1 MRAVPPEKERG
12 NATAEFVMVSA
23 LVVILF
29 LGVLQ
34 VAFALFT
41 RNVLQDAVSQ
51 GARYGA
57 MLDKTPADGEER
69 ARELLYSVLPSHYSA
84 TISSSVTQW
93 QGTDAVQV
101 TVVAPVPLIGP
112 FGIAAQ
118 WEVSGH
124 AVVQR

>member
-1 MRAVPPEKERG
+1 MRAEPPEKERG

-23 LVVILF
+23 LVVLLF

-41 RNVLQDAVSQ
+41 HNVLQDAASQ

-69 ARELLYSVLPSHYSA
+69 TYDLLYSVLPRHYSA
-84 TISSSVTQW
+84 TVTSSVTQW
-93 QGTDAVQV
+93 QGVDAVQI
-101 TVVAPVPLIGP
+101 TVVAPVPLLGP
-112 FGIAAQ
+112 FGVAAQ

>member
-23 LVVILF
+23 LVVLLF

-69 ARELLYSVLPSHYSA
+69 THDLLYSVLPDRYST
-84 TISSSVTQW
+84 TISSSITQW
-93 QGTDAVQV
+93 QGVEAVQITV
-101 TVVAPVPLIGP
+101 TAPVPLLGP
-112 FGIAAQ
+112 FGVATQ

>member
-1 MRAVPPEKERG
+1 MRAAPPEDERG
-12 NATAEFVMVSA
+12 NATAEFIMVSA
-23 LVVILF
+23 LVVLLF

-41 RNVLQDAVSQ
+41 RNVLQDAASQ

-57 MLDKTPADGEER
+57 MLDREPADGEER
-69 ARELLYSVLPSHYSA
+69 TRDLLYSVLPDRYST
-84 TISSSVTQW
+84 TISSSITQW
-93 QGTDAVQV
+93 QGVEAVQITV
-101 TVVAPVPLIGP
+101 TAPVPLLGP
-112 FGIAAQ
+112 FGAAAQ

>member
-1 MRAVPPEKERG
+1 MRAVPSEKERG

-23 LVVILF
+23 LVVLLF

-41 RNVLQDAVSQ
+41 RNVPQDAVSQ

-69 ARELLYSVLPSHYSA
+69 THELLYSVPPSHYSA

-93 QGTDAVQV
+93 QGADAVQV

-112 FGIAAQ
+112 FGVAAQ

>member
-1 MRAVPPEKERG
+1 MRPVPPEKERG

-23 LVVILF
+23 LVVLLF

-41 RNVLQDAVSQ
+41 RNVLQDAASQ

-69 ARELLYSVLPSHYSA
+69 TRELLYSVLPSHYSA

-93 QGTDAVQV
+93 QGADAVQV
-101 TVVAPVPLIGP
+101 TVVAPVPLLGP
-112 FGIAAQ
+112 FGVATQ

>member
-23 LVVILF
+23 LVILLF

-41 RNVLQDAVSQ
+41 RNVLQDAASQ

-69 ARELLYSVLPSHYSA
+69 TRELLYSVLPSHYSA

-93 QGTDAVQV
+93 QGADAVQV
-101 TVVAPVPLIGP
+101 TVVAPVPLLGP
-112 FGIAAQ
+112 FGVATQ

>member
-1 MRAVPPEKERG
+1 MRAASPENERG

-23 LVVILF
+23 LVVLLF

-41 RNVLQDAVSQ
+41 RNVLQDAASQ

-57 MLDKTPADGEER
+57 MLDREPADGEER
-69 ARELLYSVLPSHYSA
+69 TRDLLYSVLPDRYST
-84 TISSSVTQW
+84 TISSSITQW
-93 QGTDAVQV
+93 QGVEAVQITV
-101 TVVAPVPLIGP
+101 TAPVPLLGP
-112 FGIAAQ
+112 FGVAAQ

>member
-1 MRAVPPEKERG
+1 MRAASPENERG

-23 LVVILF
+23 LVVLLF

-41 RNVLQDAVSQ
+41 RNVLQDAASQ

-57 MLDKTPADGEER
+57 MLDREPADGEER
-69 ARELLYSVLPSHYSA
+69 TRDLLYSVLPDQYST
-84 TISSSVTQW
+84 TISSSITQW
-93 QGTDAVQV
+93 QGAEAVQITV
-101 TVVAPVPLIGP
+101 TAPVPLLGP
-112 FGIAAQ
+112 FGVATQ

>member
-23 LVVILF
+23 LVVLLF

-93 QGTDAVQV
+93 QGADAVQV

-112 FGIAAQ
+112 FGVAAQ

>member
-1 MRAVPPEKERG
+1 MRAASPENERG
-12 NATAEFVMVSA
+12 NATAEFVMVSS
-23 LVVILF
+23 LVVLLF

-41 RNVLQDAVSQ
+41 RNVLQDAASQ

-57 MLDKTPADGEER
+57 MLDREPADGEER
-69 ARELLYSVLPSHYSA
+69 THDLLYSVLPDRYST
-84 TISSSVTQW
+84 TISSSITQW
-93 QGTDAVQV
+93 QGVEAVQITV
-101 TVVAPVPLIGP
+101 TAPVPLLGP
-112 FGIAAQ
+112 FGVAAQ

>member
-1 MRAVPPEKERG
+1 MRAASPENERG
-12 NATAEFVMVSA
+12 NATAEFVIVSA
-23 LVVILF
+23 LVVLLF

-41 RNVLQDAVSQ
+41 RNVLQDAASQ

-57 MLDKTPADGEER
+57 MLDREPADGEER
-69 ARELLYSVLPSHYSA
+69 THDLLYSVLPDRYST
-84 TISSSVTQW
+84 TISSSITQW
-93 QGTDAVQV
+93 QGVEAVQITV
-101 TVVAPVPLIGP
+101 TAPVPLLGP
-112 FGIAAQ
+112 FGVAAQ

>member
-23 LVVILF
+23 LVVLLF

-41 RNVLQDAVSQ
+41 RNVLQDAASQ

-69 ARELLYSVLPSHYSA
+69 TRELLYSVLPSHYSA

-93 QGTDAVQV
+93 QGADAVQV

-112 FGIAAQ
+112 FGVAAQ

>member
-23 LVVILF
+23 LVVLLF

-41 RNVLQDAVSQ
+41 RNVLQDAASQ

-57 MLDKTPADGEER
+57 MLDKIPADGEER
-69 ARELLYSVLPSHYSA
+69 TRELLYSVLPSHYSA

-93 QGTDAVQV
+93 QGADAVQV
-101 TVVAPVPLIGP
+101 TVVAPVPLLGP
-112 FGIAAQ
+112 FGTATQ

>member
-1 MRAVPPEKERG
+1 MRAASPEDERG

-23 LVVILF
+23 LVVLLF

-41 RNVLQDAVSQ
+41 RNVLQDAASQ

-57 MLDKTPADGEER
+57 MLDREPADGEER
-69 ARELLYSVLPSHYSA
+69 TRDLLYSVLPDRYST
-84 TISSSVTQW
+84 TISSSITQW
-93 QGTDAVQV
+93 QGVEAVQITV
-101 TVVAPVPLIGP
+101 TAPVPLLGP
-112 FGIAAQ
+112 FGVAAQ

>member
-23 LVVILF
+23 LVVLLF

-41 RNVLQDAVSQ
+41 RNVLQDAASQ

-69 ARELLYSVLPSHYSA
+69 TRELLYSVLPSHYSA

-93 QGTDAVQV
+93 QGADAVQV
-101 TVVAPVPLIGP
+101 TVVAPVPLLGP
-112 FGIAAQ
+112 FGVAAQ